1 MSLERELP
9 LQQQNQPERF
19 SINQLIGIGLMT
31 RLFTDSG
38 VQVFFPFLR
47 AIADGLGISTV
58 ELGRWISLRSLMG
71 LLSPLFGIMADRRG
85 YRHVMRLGLLLGAGG
100 YAAIAAS
107 VNVWTFSAGLIL
119 SAVGTFAF
127 LPSLGAYL
135 SARLPYHRRARG
147 LGIVEYAW
155 ALSGILGLYLFG
167 QLISAFSWRLPFAIL
182 AAGLFLAFLFYRLL
196 PPSNAPVAAPKVHTV
211 LPWQGEVK
219 PPGDSAM
226 QMDAEPSSTAESALL
241 GNSENFL
248 DRLKTFFDLG
258 GNRRSAWASLMASAL
273 VMFSGFHLFIS
284 YGVWLSDEYGQGPAQ
299 LGLIALIL
307 GIADLC
313 ASVSVSAFADRI
325 GKRRSLIG
333 SSSLVM
339 FGCLLLPWL
348 NQGLWWGTIG
358 LIVVRFSFE
367 LCAVTVLPLISE
379 QAPEQRGKVMSLMV
393 ATSLL
398 GTSFGGFTG
407 PWAYETW
414 GVWGLGYVPALTF
427 LFTALIVWFWVR
439 ERPAVHPS

>member
-1 MSLERELP
+1 MSADRETP
-9 LQQQNQPERF
+9 FQQKAYPERF
-19 SINQLIGIGLMT
+19 SINQLIGIGLVT

-85 YRHVMRLGLLLGAGG
+85 YRHVMRLGLLLGAVG
-100 YAAIAAS
+100 YASIALS
-107 VNVWTFSAGLIL
+107 VNVWTFAAGLIL

-167 QLISAFSWRLPFAIL
+167 QLINTFSWRLPFAIL
-182 AAGLFLAFLFYRLL
+182 AVGLFLAFLFYRFL
-196 PPSNAPVAAPKVHTV
+196 PPANAPSAGPKVHTV
-211 LPWQGEVK
+211 LPWQGGTKTPDDSSMQVAEASK
-219 PPGDSAM
+219 PMGFAF
-226 QMDAEPSSTAESALL
+226 L
-241 GNSENFL
+241 GKL
-248 DRLKTFFDLG
+248 RIFFDLG

-307 GIADLC
+307 GVADLC
-313 ASVSVSAFADRI
+313 ASVSVSVFADRI
-325 GKRRSLIG
+325 GKRRSLMG
-333 SSSLVM
+333 SASLVM
-339 FGCLLLPWL
+339 AGCLLLPWL
-348 NQGLWWGTIG
+348 NHGLGWATVG
-358 LIVVRFSFE
+358 LILVRFSFE

-398 GTSFGGFTG
+398 GTSFGGLTG

-414 GVWGLGYVPALTF
+414 GVWGLGYLPALTF
-427 LFTALIVWFWVR
+427 LLTVLIVWLWVR
-439 ERPAVHPS
+439 ERPAVHPPEAA

>member
-1 MSLERELP
+1 MSLEREP
-9 LQQQNQPERF
+9 SLQQKAHPERF
-19 SINQLIGIGLMT
+19 SVNQLIGIGLVT

-85 YRHVMRLGLLLGAGG
+85 YRHVMRLGLLLSAAG
-100 YAAIAAS
+100 YALVTVS
-107 VNVWTFSAGLIL
+107 VNVWTFAAGLIL
-119 SAVGTFAF
+119 SAIGTFAF

-167 QLISAFSWRLPFAIL
+167 HLISAFSWRLPFAIL
-182 AAGLFLAFLFYRLL
+182 AVGLFLAFLFYRLL
-196 PPSNAPVAAPKVHTV
+196 PPANAPSAGPAVHTV
-211 LPWQGEVK
+211 LPWRGR
-219 PPGDSAM
+219 
-226 QMDAEPSSTAESALL
+226 
-241 GNSENFL
+241 FL
-248 DRLKTFFDLG
+248 SFFDLG

-284 YGVWLSDEYGQGPAQ
+284 YGVWLSDEYGLDPAQ

-307 GIADLC
+307 GVADLC
-313 ASVSVSAFADRI
+313 ASVSVSLFADRI

-333 SSSLVM
+333 SAGLVM
-339 FGCLLLPWL
+339 VGCLVLPWL
-348 NQGLWWGTIG
+348 NQGLWWATVG
-358 LIVVRFSFE
+358 LILVRFSFE
-367 LCAVTVLPLISE
+367 LSAVSVLPLISE
-379 QAPEQRGKVMSLMV
+379 QAPEQRGKLMSLMV

-398 GTSFGGFTG
+398 GTSFGGLTG
-407 PWAYETW
+407 PWAYEQW
-414 GVWGLGYVPALTF
+414 GVWGLGYVPALSF
-427 LFTALIVWFWVR
+427 LLTVLIAWLWVR